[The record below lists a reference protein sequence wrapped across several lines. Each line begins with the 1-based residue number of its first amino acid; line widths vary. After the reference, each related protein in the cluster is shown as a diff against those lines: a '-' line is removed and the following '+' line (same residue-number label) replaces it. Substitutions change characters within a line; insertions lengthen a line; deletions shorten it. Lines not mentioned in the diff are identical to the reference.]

1 MNNKATTGEG
11 KAIMGQL
18 NSLINYYNQQAGE
31 QKSEIQFD
39 EWKNKIATK
48 GLVEKIET
56 NFKDLMK

>member
-1 MNNKATTGEG
+1 
-11 KAIMGQL
+11 MGQL